1 MGVACPMVFTDAG
14 SSIRGVADSAR
25 RRVVVAS
32 TTLTTRRTRVRVTEF
47 RIARQKY
54 EENHAW
60 RRRADSGL

>member
-1 MGVACPMVFTDAG
+1 MVFTEAG

-25 RRVVVAS
+25 RRAVAS

-54 EENHAW
+54 EEN
-60 RRRADSGL
+60 RA